1 MPIKEM
7 KTINVLNYN
16 ENIVVVSTKHD
27 SYAIEPANNSDNPYL
42 PLTLEEILYINGNS
56 VHSRLVF

>member
-1 MPIKEM
+1 MSIKEM

-27 SYAIEPANNSDNPYL
+27 SYAI
-42 PLTLEEILYINGNS
+42 
-56 VHSRLVF
+56 